1 MAASKFHSNS
11 SPIPNLNSNPAKQT
25 PPAVTHFEARCA
37 KISAF
42 YFDLDNTLI
51 PTRAGDSKAIRKLAD
66 VLESQYQF
74 SKDDA
79 ALATQNF
86 LKAFR
91 RCPDNSQTSLD
102 SWRTHLWRE
111 SLPQRHK
118 HLADQIY
125 PQWLRLRYRYL
136 AVPQDYVQMLL
147 RMRQAGY
154 ALALITNGPSNAQ
167 WEKVAK
173 LSVRGYFDCV
183 LVSSDLPWEKPHP
196 EIFYAAC
203 NFLNVKPHECAMI
216 GDKLETDIKGGHL
229 AQLGLTFWTPLSS
242 SSSAAQSL
250 EDVEYK
256 PHVKLGNLLEM
267 YKYFPR
273 LNAMAQTETTMS
285 TASRRRGSHMSGA
298 SNGSA
303 SSSGSSSSSSCEPG
317 TSRGFHLHHHHHLQQ
332 HQQEQL
338 EQQRHQWVY
347 RRGGSLP
354 AMDCSNSEA
363 ENSCDS
369 FL

>member
-1 MAASKFHSNS
+1 MAASK
-11 SPIPNLNSNPAKQT
+11 LNCGKLSTAS
-25 PPAVTHFEARCA
+25 HFDATCA

-51 PTRAGDSKAIRKLAD
+51 PTRAGDLKAIRKLAD

-79 ALATQNF
+79 AQSTQNF

-102 SWRTHLWRE
+102 TWRTHLWRE
-111 SLPQRHK
+111 SLPSRHK
-118 HLADQIY
+118 HLAEQIY
-125 PQWLRLRYRYL
+125 PQWLKLRYRYL
-136 AVPQDYVQMLL
+136 AVPADYVQLLL

-167 WEKVAK
+167 WEKVSK
-173 LSVRGYFDCV
+173 LHVCGYFDLV

-203 NFLNVKPHECAMI
+203 NFLKVKPQQCAMI

-229 AQLGLTFWTPLSS
+229 AQLGLTFWTPLSN

-273 LNAMAQTETTMS
+273 LNAVAPPDTTS
-285 TASRRRGSHMSGA
+285 SARRRGSHMSPSGQ
-298 SNGSA
+298 ST

-317 TSRGFHLHHHHHLQQ
+317 AGHGYNHHHHHQQ
-332 HQQEQL
+332 HQQ
-338 EQQRHQWVY
+338 RQWLY
-347 RRGGSLP
+347 RRGVSLP

>member
-1 MAASKFHSNS
+1 MAASKFPS
-11 SPIPNLNSNPAKQT
+11 SSKTA
-25 PPAVTHFEARCA
+25 ATHFEATCA

-51 PTRAGDSKAIRKLAD
+51 PTRAGDSKAIRKLTD

-79 ALATQNF
+79 AQATQNF

-111 SLPQRHK
+111 SLPTRHK
-118 HLADQIY
+118 HLAEQIY

-136 AVPQDYVQMLL
+136 AVPPDYVQLLL

-173 LSVRGYFDCV
+173 LHVRGYFDCV

-250 EDVEYK
+250 EDVEYR

-273 LNAMAQTETTMS
+273 LNAVAPPDTS
-285 TASRRRGSHMSGA
+285 TSLRRRGSQMSGV
-298 SNGSA
+298 SC
-303 SSSGSSSSSSCEPG
+303 SGTSSSSSSTTNSSGSCEPCAG
-317 TSRGFHLHHHHHLQQ
+317 TSHSGFSHH
-332 HQQEQL
+332 
-338 EQQRHQWVY
+338 QQRHHRQWVY

>member
-1 MAASKFHSNS
+1 MAASKFPS
-11 SPIPNLNSNPAKQT
+11 SSKTA
-25 PPAVTHFEARCA
+25 ATHFEATCA

-74 SKDDA
+74 NKDDA
-79 ALATQNF
+79 AQATQNF

-111 SLPQRHK
+111 SLPTRHK
-118 HLADQIY
+118 HLAEQIY

-136 AVPQDYVQMLL
+136 AVPPDYVQLLL

-173 LSVRGYFDCV
+173 LHVRGYFDCV

-250 EDVEYK
+250 EDVEYR
-256 PHVKLGNLLEM
+256 PHVKLGSLLEI

-273 LNAMAQTETTMS
+273 LNAVVPPDTPTS
-285 TASRRRGSHMSGA
+285 LRRRGSQMSG
-298 SNGSA
+298 GVTG
-303 SSSGSSSSSSCEPG
+303 SGSSSSSSNTNSSGSCEPCAG
-317 TSRGFHLHHHHHLQQ
+317 TSHHHHH
-332 HQQEQL
+332 
-338 EQQRHQWVY
+338 QQRHHHQWVY